1 MALQASGPISF
12 SNVNSELGLAST
24 TSINLNQST
33 VRILFKK
40 TTAGSA
46 ISMSDGYGKSRMPS
60 TIEVLIVAGGGHS
73 GGESG
78 GGGGGLIEWVSIV
91 PVAATNYSIVVGAG
105 STTAARGGDSS
116 GFGKTAL
123 GGGYGASYL
132 GSGSPGGSGGGG
144 GQRYRGGGNPGGS
157 GFDTGITIS
166 GITFSSVTHVAKQGN
181 TGGSGF
187 SNGSSYAGSQG
198 GGYTSRG
205 ANGYEIG
212 GVGVYDNGYVT
223 DVYLRQVPPFN
234 SFNSEV
240 VTRLSAGGG
249 YGTAYSG
256 NSDTPL
262 GAAKWYGG
270 GNNAFGGGAK
280 QGVLVIRYSGTIV
293 GTGGNNITYNVNDD
307 KSYHVFTSSGTFRF
321 D

>member
-1 MALQASGPISF
+1 MALQSSGPISF
-12 SNVNSELGLAST
+12 SNVNTELGLSAT

-105 STTAARGGDSS
+105 STTTARGGDSS

-123 GGGYGASYL
+123 GGGYGAAWL

-166 GITFSSVTHVAKQGN
+166 GITFSSVTHVARQGSS
-181 TGGSGF
+181 GGSGF

-198 GGYTSRG
+198 GGYTTRG
-205 ANGYEIG
+205 ANGYELA
-212 GVGVYDNGYVT
+212 GVGVYDNGYQT

-256 NSDTPL
+256 NSATPL

-293 GTGGNNITYNVNDD
+293 GIGGNHITYNANND
-307 KSYHVFTSSGTFRF
+307 KTYHVFTSSGTFRF